1 MKLITI
7 HQTSHWKTATATRP
21 TEKQMISPASWFY
34 YGKEEFE
41 DICLEFLTLTHPEF
55 KAYLNLVRCGF
66 CPGQGRME
74 PLLIILRY
82 VRVSWT
88 GPNSSCRGLG
98 EGRSWVYMNLLL
110 SSFSSTLKGN
120 SWVVQLCDQ
129 DASWVPLAY
138 DEDPCWRDYFCSSKL
153 KSKNQ
158 QKSFLFRNTRVCRD
172 VKSLWGQ
179 IRDRNGP
186 WTKRELDAFRD
197 VDPEDMTMVA
207 ALESAKKRFSSP
219 TSLLYLWNVTCRRD
233 EITLPVT
240 SFFFAT
246 RHVNAVPLRGAQWKP
261 RWWSH
266 VSNARHG
273 DWELLSVME
282 WRTPPQTHLGNLMGA
297 PVYHVMLSVQEEE
310 AHCVHSSLAAFV
322 KTEMCVEANGP
333 REINESIKQKNPVS
347 TQAWRILWLW

>member
-1 MKLITI
+1 MTSLHLREIHPACVCLYSVSDFSSSWQQKLGRS
-7 HQTSHWKTATATRP
+7 HEAHHDTSHWKTATATRP
-21 TEKQMISPASWFY
+21 TEKQMISPASWCY

-138 DEDPCWRDYFCSSKL
+138 DEDPEHAGEITF
-153 KSKNQ
+153 
-158 QKSFLFRNTRVCRD
+158 
-172 VKSLWGQ
+172 
-179 IRDRNGP
+179 
-186 WTKRELDAFRD
+186 
-197 VDPEDMTMVA
+197 A
-207 ALESAKKRFSSP
+207 AL
-219 TSLLYLWNVTCRRD
+219 N
-233 EITLPVT
+233 
-240 SFFFAT
+240 
-246 RHVNAVPLRGAQWKP
+246 
-261 RWWSH
+261 
-266 VSNARHG
+266 
-273 DWELLSVME
+273 
-282 WRTPPQTHLGNLMGA
+282 
-297 PVYHVMLSVQEEE
+297 
-310 AHCVHSSLAAFV
+310 
-322 KTEMCVEANGP
+322 
-333 REINESIKQKNPVS
+333 
-347 TQAWRILWLW
+347 

>member
-82 VRVSWT
+82 VRVSWS

-98 EGRSWVYMNLLL
+98 EGRSWVYINLLL

-120 SWVVQLCDQ
+120 SWVVQLSDQ

-138 DEDPCWRDYFCSSKL
+138 DEDPEHAGEITFPALNQNPRINKKVFYFVTHVFVGMWNHFED
-153 KSKNQ
+153 KSE
-158 QKSFLFRNTRVCRD
+158 TGV
-172 VKSLWGQ
+172 
-179 IRDRNGP
+179 
-186 WTKRELDAFRD
+186 
-197 VDPEDMTMVA
+197 
-207 ALESAKKRFSSP
+207 ALERSDSWMLLEMWILKTWRWSRRL
-219 TSLLYLWNVTCRRD
+219 SLQRKD
-233 EITLPVT
+233 
-240 SFFFAT
+240 S
-246 RHVNAVPLRGAQWKP
+246 PLRHHFFIYG
-261 RWWSH
+261 
-266 VSNARHG
+266 
-273 DWELLSVME
+273 
-282 WRTPPQTHLGNLMGA
+282 T
-297 PVYHVMLSVQEEE
+297 
-310 AHCVHSSLAAFV
+310 
-322 KTEMCVEANGP
+322 
-333 REINESIKQKNPVS
+333 
-347 TQAWRILWLW
+347 